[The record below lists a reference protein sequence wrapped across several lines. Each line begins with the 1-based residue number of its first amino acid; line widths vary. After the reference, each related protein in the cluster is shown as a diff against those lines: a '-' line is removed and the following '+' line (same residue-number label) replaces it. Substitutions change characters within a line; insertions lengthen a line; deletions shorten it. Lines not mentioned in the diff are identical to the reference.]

1 MSTRRRPRRSRP
13 DHGLLPSGSLSTCH
27 DNKAFGLTEGLV
39 DSCRRFFAKSLSVAV
54 PVLAALLTVSAAA
67 AAADDVPTSREQIA
81 LSFAPVVRETS
92 PAVVNIYTQKASRAS
107 DHDPFFSDPF
117 FRFFFEGLR
126 RRHAPQ
132 RQQNSLGSGVIIE
145 GDGLI
150 VTNHHVIEDADE
162 IMVVLN
168 DRREFQAEV
177 VGADAAADLALLR
190 IDPPSPLPFLP
201 MGSSDALEVG
211 DLVLAIGNPFGIGQS
226 VTSGIVSALSRTG
239 PGVGSDL
246 SFIQTDAAINPG
258 NSGGALV
265 TIDGQL
271 IGVNTAIFTRGG
283 GSIGIG
289 FAIPID
295 LVKALVR
302 AIEGGSKS
310 LARPWLGAQVQAVT
324 PEIASNLGLDRPVG
338 VLLNKV
344 HRVGPAR
351 RAGLDKGDV
360 ILSIDDA
367 EIVDNHGLN
376 FRLAVGSLGEPAAL
390 DVWRDGKVL
399 STDLPLELPPRDP
412 PPDVTEL
419 DGRHA
424 LAGATIANLSP
435 GFNQDAGLDLFA
447 EGVVILRII
456 RQSSAARLGLRRGD
470 VIATV
475 ADQLIES
482 VTKLVD
488 TLYDLPSVWRLEI
501 DRGDRRLGVAIGR

>member
-1 MSTRRRPRRSRP
+1 M
-13 DHGLLPSGSLSTCH
+13 
-27 DNKAFGLTEGLV
+27 
-39 DSCRRFFAKSLSVAV
+39 
-54 PVLAALLTVSAAA
+54 PVLAE
-67 AAADDVPTSREQIA
+67 DVPRSREQIA

-92 PAVVNIYTQKASRAS
+92 SAVVNIYTRKASRAS

-117 FRFFFEGLR
+117 FQFFFEGLGR
-126 RRHAPQ
+126 RQAPQ

-168 DRREFQAEV
+168 DRREFKAEV

-190 IDPPSPLPFLP
+190 IETPSTLPALP
-201 MGSSDALEVG
+201 MGLSDALEVG
-211 DLVLAIGNPFGIGQS
+211 DLVLAIGNPFGIGQT

-302 AIEGGSKS
+302 SIEGGGSS
-310 LARPWLGAQVQAVT
+310 LARPWLGARVQAVT
-324 PEIASNLGLDRPVG
+324 PELAQNLGLERPVG
-338 VLLNKV
+338 VLLSEV
-344 HRVGPAR
+344 HRAGPAR
-351 RAGLDKGDV
+351 RSGLEQGDV
-360 ILSIDDA
+360 ITAIDGA
-367 EIVDNHGLN
+367 EIVDKHGLN

-390 DVWRDGKVL
+390 DVWRRGRVL
-399 STDLPLELPPRDP
+399 GVNLPLELPPRDP
-412 PPDVTEL
+412 PPEVTEL

-424 LAGATIANLSP
+424 LAGATVANLSP

-456 RQSSAARLGLRRGD
+456 RRSPAARLGLRRGD
-470 VIATV
+470 VITNV
-475 ADQLIES
+475 AEQPIDGVAALTDS
-482 VTKLVD
+482 
-488 TLYDLPSVWRLEI
+488 LYRLPSVWRLEI
-501 DRGDRRLGVAIGR
+501 DRGGRQLGVTIDR

>member
-1 MSTRRRPRRSRP
+1 MT
-13 DHGLLPSGSLSTCH
+13 G
-27 DNKAFGLTEGLV
+27 AFGLAEGPV
-39 DSCRRFFAKSLSVAV
+39 DSWRRRFFRSLSFAV
-54 PVLAALLTVSAAA
+54 LLLTGLFAVSAAA
-67 AAADDVPTSREQIA
+67 DEVPRSREQIA

-92 PAVVNIYTQKASRAS
+92 SAVVNIYTRKASRAS
-107 DHDPFFSDPF
+107 DRDPFFSDPF
-117 FRFFFEGLR
+117 FQFFFEGLGR
-126 RRHAPQ
+126 RQAPK

-168 DRREFQAEV
+168 DRREFRAEV

-190 IDPPSPLPFLP
+190 IETPSTLPALP

-211 DLVLAIGNPFGIGQS
+211 DLVLAIGNPFGIGQT
-226 VTSGIVSALSRTG
+226 VTSGIISALARTG
-239 PGVGSDL
+239 AGVGSDL

-302 AIEGGSKS
+302 SIEGGGSS
-310 LARPWLGAQVQAVT
+310 LARPWLGAQVQTVT
-324 PEIASNLGLDRPVG
+324 QELASSLGLDRPVG

-360 ILSIDDA
+360 ILSIDGA
-367 EIVDNHGLN
+367 EIVDKHGLN

-390 DVWRDGKVL
+390 DVWREGRVL

-412 PPDVTEL
+412 APDVTEL

-424 LAGATIANLSP
+424 LTGATIANLSP

-447 EGVVILRII
+447 EGVVILRIV
-456 RQSSAARLGLRRGD
+456 RNSPAARLGLRRGD
-470 VIATV
+470 VIASV
-475 ADQLIES
+475 ADQPVDS
-482 VTKLVD
+482 VTELTD
-488 TLYDLPSVWRLEI
+488 TLYSLPAVWRLQI
-501 DRGDRRLGVAIGR
+501 TRGGRQLGVTIGR

>member
-1 MSTRRRPRRSRP
+1 M
-13 DHGLLPSGSLSTCH
+13 LTCL
-27 DNKAFGLTEGLV
+27 FTL
-39 DSCRRFFAKSLSVAV
+39 
-54 PVLAALLTVSAAA
+54 SAAA
-67 AAADDVPTSREQIA
+67 EDVPRSREQIA

-92 PAVVNIYTQKASRAS
+92 SAVVNIYTRKASRPS
-107 DHDPFFSDPF
+107 DRDPFFSDPF
-117 FRFFFEGLR
+117 FQFFFEGLGR
-126 RRHAPQ
+126 RQAPK
-132 RQQNSLGSGVIIE
+132 RRQNSLGSGVIIAT
-145 GDGLI
+145 DGLV

-190 IDPPSPLPFLP
+190 IDPPSALPALP

-211 DLVLAIGNPFGIGQS
+211 DLVLAIGNPFGIGQT

-265 TIDGQL
+265 TINGEL

-302 AIEGGSKS
+302 SIEGGGSS
-310 LARPWLGAQVQAVT
+310 LARPWLGAQVQTVT
-324 PEIASNLGLDRPVG
+324 PELASNLGLDRPVG

-360 ILSIDDA
+360 ILSIDGA
-367 EIVDNHGLN
+367 EIVDKHGLN
-376 FRLAVGSLGEPAAL
+376 FRLAVGSLGEAVAL
-390 DVWRDGKVL
+390 EVWRRGRML

-412 PPDVTEL
+412 EPDVTEL
-419 DGRHA
+419 NGRHA

-447 EGVVILRII
+447 EGVVILRVD
-456 RQSSAARLGLRRGD
+456 RRSPASRLGLRRGD
-470 VIATV
+470 VIASV
-475 ADQLIES
+475 ADQPIDS
-482 VTKLVD
+482 VAELAD
-488 TLYDLPSVWRLEI
+488 TLYNLPAVWRLEI
-501 DRGDRRLGVAIGR
+501 DRGGRRLGVTIDR